1 MKSLMSRLQRDVP
14 YPVIVAAAWSLC
26 IILIAGGVLVA
37 GRIIGKITMVLIP
50 LAIALLIVAKKKS
63 GRSADDTPSDARAYA
78 TDQRIPQKQTRRSH
92 QRDGEVS
99 VPRAAQPR
107 HQADESDAP
116 RGKHTR
122 R

>member
-1 MKSLMSRLQRDVP
+1 MLQGQILSAQVQAFATAQTSDLLQPWMFAVL
-14 YPVIVAAAWSLC
+14 AA
-26 IILIAGGVLVA
+26 VV
-37 GRIIGKITMVLIP
+37 V